1 MTQNPSVH
9 SGSCKEAFGKIDPAH
24 SASAIAKYLVRG
36 LNLLPPP
43 PPNPSALP
51 MHPTLYAAPPLRH
64 VTTAGNTIVST
75 IMWYIILHLFIYLL
89 KYIYTGYTHSVKYCY
104 YNMALL
110 IQYNTILHV
119 YLVHTI
125 TNKMKIK

>member
-1 MTQNPSVH
+1 MHNDDHVN
-9 SGSCKEAFGKIDPAH
+9 
-24 SASAIAKYLVRG
+24 
-36 LNLLPPP
+36 NLFRTYYPVADCSLPH
-43 PPNPSALP
+43 L
-51 MHPTLYAAPPLRH
+51 LF
-64 VTTAGNTIVST
+64 
-75 IMWYIILHLFIYLL
+75 LFIYLL